1 MKKTKL
7 FLVIM
12 LAFVLAGISLA
23 QDCGIYSMSK
33 GMVFGY
39 QNLDAK
45 GKVTGTSRT
54 TCIDVNQVGAATI
67 FRVKSEFADDKNKN
81 QSSRE
86 YDMRCED
93 GTFYVDMQN
102 FIDPKSMEAFKDME
116 INVDGV
122 DMMYPT
128 GLSAGQALPDA
139 NITISAATGGISI
152 MNMAIKITNRKVA
165 GTETVTVPA
174 GTFECL
180 KITYDV
186 ETKMMIK
193 ISATVAE
200 YINMGVG
207 NVKTETFDKKGKLSG
222 TTQLIEL
229 KK

>member
-1 MKKTKL
+1 MKKPKL
-7 FLVIM
+7 LLVIM
-12 LAFVLAGISLA
+12 LAFVLSGISLA

-81 QSSRE
+81 QSVRD

-122 DMMYPT
+122 DMMYPA

-152 MNMAIKITNRKVA
+152 LNMAIKITNRKVV

-193 ISATVAE
+193 ISATAAE

-207 NVKTETFDKKGKLSG
+207 NVKTETFDKKGKLAG
-222 TTQLIEL
+222 TTQLTEL